1 MCFQASWKELLAL
14 HEKTNN
20 WGFQP
25 GLTQFRLYNHRSRVE
40 ALYLRYKWKSNCN
53 IRVRKTLV
61 LISCVVTAFIN
72 ALNHSIFSSLC
83 LVLVRAPHQAHVRQ
97 AKFGLRVCQMVFLG
111 IIPFFP
117 LSFVRSHPREM
128 IKLNQTHYIQ
138 YTQWF
143 VQKDIPYVACI
154 AHLIKWYLC

>member
-20 WGFQP
+20 RGFQP
-25 GLTQFRLYNHRSRVE
+25 GLTQSRLYSHRSRIE

-83 LVLVRAPHQAHVRQ
+83 LVLVRGPHQAHVRQ

-111 IIPFFP
+111 IIPF
-117 LSFVRSHPREM
+117 L
-128 IKLNQTHYIQ
+128 
-138 YTQWF
+138 
-143 VQKDIPYVACI
+143 
-154 AHLIKWYLC
+154 AHLSRRLTGELIG